1 MALSYLDTAKE
12 IKERLQ
18 SALNSVESSKRS
30 IQMMLE
36 TARKK
41 ETELASKEE
50 AEKAARLEQER
61 KERLASFLASQ
72 EDLAVHAGGEEE
84 MPETPEP
91 EPEPE
96 PSVKSEP
103 VKEEPVVAVEKT
115 DNDVIPVEKVKE
127 ERVFFIYNILRLF

>member
-50 AEKAARLEQER
+50 AEKAAEWFCEELNWKTYFGR
-61 KERLASFLASQ
+61 K
-72 EDLAVHAGGEEE
+72 
-84 MPETPEP
+84 
-91 EPEPE
+91 
-96 PSVKSEP
+96 
-103 VKEEPVVAVEKT
+103 
-115 DNDVIPVEKVKE
+115 
-127 ERVFFIYNILRLF
+127 

>member
-84 MPETPEP
+84 MPETPRNP
-91 EPEPE
+91 HFLFIQ
-96 PSVKSEP
+96 SLISSGVKP
-103 VKEEPVVAVEKT
+103 
-115 DNDVIPVEKVKE
+115 
-127 ERVFFIYNILRLF
+127 FFFMI